1 MKAVKAAVILM
12 SILIVA
18 GFGFVV
24 YTIVARMMAGEPVL
38 AGAKPGSEADID
50 ATGFGE
56 VDLEVPVGCA
66 LDSVQLTGRRLLIT
80 LDGLEGQNCRQ
91 IIMMDAS
98 SGEILGRVRLQSP

>member
-18 GFGFVV
+18 GFGVVV

-38 AGAKPGSEADID
+38 AVAKPGTETEAD

-56 VDLEVPVGCA
+56 VDLQVPVGCE
-66 LDSVQLTGRRLLIT
+66 LDTVQLTGQRLLIT
-80 LDGLEGQNCRQ
+80 LNGLEGQNCRQ